1 MAYELDIHYEG
12 TAPGVAEH
20 RLSLGA
26 FGPALN
32 QLVFAL
38 RRIATQLVK
47 NAVEGEHPKTGR
59 FADPARNLDIEI
71 VKIDGNSLGLA
82 TRVAFH
88 DLPQAQPNLPLW
100 ADLPE
105 RAGSELLDALDRESK
120 GQLSNSAVRKYFAEL
135 PDGIS
140 RQSYNFHLNGR
151 SIRRVDIGQVQLTT
165 LPVGLAYLRK
175 AEGDIVGVGFD
186 PGRNEVRVKPESGN
200 LAVLGSASEQVDG
213 ALEMRHSKVRTL
225 SVQTV
230 KGVRLISLRRASDP
244 AFKFDPETATR
255 QIFTR
260 WDKVLKKL
268 AK

>member
-1 MAYELDIHYEG
+1 
-12 TAPGVAEH
+12 
-20 RLSLGA
+20 
-26 FGPALN
+26 
-32 QLVFAL
+32 
-38 RRIATQLVK
+38 
-47 NAVEGEHPKTGR
+47 
-59 FADPARNLDIEI
+59 
-71 VKIDGNSLGLA
+71 
-82 TRVAFH
+82 
-88 DLPQAQPNLPLW
+88 
-100 ADLPE
+100 
-105 RAGSELLDALDRESK
+105 
-120 GQLSNSAVRKYFAEL
+120 
-135 PDGIS
+135 
-140 RQSYNFHLNGR
+140 
-151 SIRRVDIGQVQLTT
+151 
-165 LPVGLAYLRK
+165 LRK